1 MTSKHLH
8 KTSALLT
15 LFVCFL
21 TYNVLYSQ
29 QSALFPEYNYNP
41 FIINPAYAGLLST
54 TEATLSNTGFSNF
67 EGAPRNLNLS
77 FHTPLQ
83 DGKMGLGAAIIRDQ
97 IGVTNSTNAF
107 LAYSYKIFFDFKSD
121 RPYWQDYQAGSLSFA
136 ITAGVQQFQDNLL
149 NLGITDDVRFS
160 ENVNASIPNIGAG
173 ILFNHAR
180 FYAGISAPNLI
191 GLKLATE
198 DNVNIEFP
206 IYGYL
211 GYRFFSNRFE
221 DFMVK
226 PSLFLRH
233 EKGAPLLADLN
244 VSVSYRNKFELG
256 AGYRSTSSI
265 NLLAGVYLADTF
277 RIIYH
282 YNLATNN
289 SPLSNTQ
296 GIILSFRFNN
306 GYQAN

>member
-1 MTSKHLH
+1 MTLKYLH
-8 KTSALLT
+8 KTSALLI
-15 LFVCFL
+15 LFICFL
-21 TYNVLYSQ
+21 TCNVVYSQ

-41 FIINPAYAGLLST
+41 LIINPAYAGLLST
-54 TEATLSNTGFSNF
+54 TEVTLSNTGFSNF

-191 GLKLATE
+191 GLKLASE

-221 DFMVK
+221 DIMVK
-226 PSLFLRH
+226 PSILLRH

-244 VSVSYRNKFELG
+244 VSISYRNKFELG
-256 AGYRSTSSI
+256 AGYRSTSSV

-282 YNLATNN
+282 YNMETNN
-289 SPLSNTQ
+289 SPLGNTH

>member
-1 MTSKHLH
+1 MKLKHLH
-8 KTSALLT
+8 NTSALLWILICFMT
-15 LFVCFL
+15 CNSLF
-21 TYNVLYSQ
+21 SQ

-54 TEATLSNTGFSNF
+54 AEATLSNTGFSSF

-83 DGKMGLGAAIIRDQ
+83 EGKMGIGAALIRDQ
-97 IGVTNSTNAF
+97 IGVTSSTNAF
-107 LAYSYKIFFDFKSD
+107 VAYSYKIFFDFKSD
-121 RPYWQDYQAGSLSFA
+121 RPYWQDYQPGSLSFA
-136 ITAGVQQFQDNLL
+136 ITAGLQQFQDNLL
-149 NLGITDDVRFS
+149 DLGITDDVRFS
-160 ENVNASIPNIGAG
+160 ENINATIPNIGAG
-173 ILFNHAR
+173 FLFNHAR

-206 IYGYL
+206 IYGYF

-233 EKGAPLLADLN
+233 ENGSPLLADLN
-244 VSVSYRNKFELG
+244 VSISYRNKFELG
-256 AGYRSTSSI
+256 AGYRSTSSV
-265 NLLAGVYLADTF
+265 NLLAGVYLADSF

-289 SPLSNTQ
+289 SPLGNTQ
-296 GIILSFRFNN
+296 GIILSLRFNN
-306 GYQAN
+306 GYGVN